1 MIKLNEYGIF
11 GYTTFAMRSTA
22 TLEWCAYYCELREFD
37 SQKRERNLLSR
48 S

>member
-11 GYTTFAMRSTA
+11 GYTAFGNGVGT
-22 TLEWCAYYCELREFD
+22 YYCKLRGFV
-37 SQKRERNLLSR
+37 SQKRERNPLSR